1 MLIFK
6 TFFFIKKYL
15 SWIVVRWP
23 DVELDL
29 SKVTF
34 STICRQQSGKAYMR
48 SFKVSIITEDAVFLA
63 FLLVSGHLVTF
74 FILYPV
80 FWYWN
85 AVNSY
90 PILGLCMSAGL
101 KTQITQSNY
110 KLISL
115 PFAVC
120 SIAFLY
126 LIGFSSETQSETAYV
141 HFWLFSKINR
151 NNRNFVAELSI

>member
-1 MLIFK
+1 MKFYFKWQEKITHMLIVIVICK
-6 TFFFIKKYL
+6 VQLIKSSSTKLSMCWFSKLSFLSKNYL

-90 PILGLCMSAGL
+90 PILGLCMSAEL
-101 KTQITQSNY
+101 KT
-110 KLISL
+110 
-115 PFAVC
+115 
-120 SIAFLY
+120 
-126 LIGFSSETQSETAYV
+126 
-141 HFWLFSKINR
+141 HR
-151 NNRNFVAELSI
+151 